1 MAMVTTR
8 RMARWAAVGVA
19 LAGCSEPV
27 RFVADAGGGGGGLDV
42 GPVVRDTGVV
52 PMVDTGVATD
62 RGSVRTVRDF
72 LLPGTVDDAPTR
84 FGGAETEEGAPTLVY
99 PDDRTIIPPNLP
111 LFEVH
116 FRPGAGNDLF
126 AVSFAGDVSEA
137 RFFTRC
143 SRVND
148 GCVLTL
154 NAGQMTEIARASAGS
169 SGVRITV
176 RGTAVGESGGAV
188 RRSASRFLGVTQ
200 TELRGGVY
208 WWVSSGS
215 IARYDF
221 GRADARAESFLRG
234 DPINCVGCHAL
245 SRDGQRIA
253 AGRFIP
259 APAPTSILNVQT
271 RARIGNEFGNNFG
284 TFSPDNTRFLASD
297 GMRMTLLDATTAMPT
312 MGLAAGTA
320 GSMPDWSPNGNA
332 VVFSR
337 PRQMVP
343 IPTGSPGHGA
353 PADLFLMDWNGS
365 AFGAP
370 RMLAQSMGQNFYYP
384 SYSPDGQWIVFN
396 VSSGNSY
403 DAPDASLYVVRAD
416 GTGQP
421 VRLTSADGAVLG
433 NSWPKWTPFVERYVG
448 ELEEPL
454 MWVTFTSRRDYG
466 LRIQQQ
472 NRERG
477 QQRAQLWMAAFR
489 PGVSGADPSAPGF
502 WVPFQNLNEG
512 NHIAQW
518 VEEIRRQDCGDA
530 GTCGPGEICQNGR
543 CIGPPP

>member
-27 RFVADAGGGGGGLDV
+27 RFVADAGGGGGLDV

-200 TELRGGVY
+200 HRAARRRVLVGVEREHRALRLRPLPTRARSRFCGATPSTASGVTPC
-208 WWVSSGS
+208 
-215 IARYDF
+215 
-221 GRADARAESFLRG
+221 RG
-234 DPINCVGCHAL
+234 TA
-245 SRDGQRIA
+245 QRIA

-271 RARIGNEFGNNFG
+271 RA
-284 TFSPDNTRFLASD
+284 DASA
-297 GMRMTLLDATTAMPT
+297 TSLATTSAP
-312 MGLAAGTA
+312 
-320 GSMPDWSPNGNA
+320 
-332 VVFSR
+332 SR
-337 PRQMVP
+337 PTTR
-343 IPTGSPGHGA
+343 
-353 PADLFLMDWNGS
+353 
-365 AFGAP
+365 
-370 RMLAQSMGQNFYYP
+370 
-384 SYSPDGQWIVFN
+384 
-396 VSSGNSY
+396 
-403 DAPDASLYVVRAD
+403 ASWRA
-416 GTGQP
+416 T
-421 VRLTSADGAVLG
+421 ACA
-433 NSWPKWTPFVERYVG
+433 
-448 ELEEPL
+448 
-454 MWVTFTSRRDYG
+454 
-466 LRIQQQ
+466 
-472 NRERG
+472 
-477 QQRAQLWMAAFR
+477 
-489 PGVSGADPSAPGF
+489 
-502 WVPFQNLNEG
+502 
-512 NHIAQW
+512 
-518 VEEIRRQDCGDA
+518 
-530 GTCGPGEICQNGR
+530 
-543 CIGPPP
+543 

>member
-1 MAMVTTR
+1 MMTR
-8 RMARWAAVGVA
+8 SRWLGWAVAGAALV
-19 LAGCSEPV
+19 GCSEPV
-27 RFVADAGGGGGGLDV
+27 RFVEDAGGGGGGIDV

-52 PMVDTGVATD
+52 PPVDTGVAVD
-62 RGSVRTVRDF
+62 RPAVRTVRDF
-72 LLPGTVDDAPTR
+72 LIPGTVETAPMR
-84 FGGAETEEGAPTLVY
+84 FGGAETTEGAPSLVY

-154 NAGQMTEIARASAGS
+154 NAGQMTEIARAATGT

-176 RGTAVGESGGAV
+176 RGTRSGETNGPVG
-188 RRSASRFLGVTQ
+188 RSDTRFLGVTQ
-200 TELRGGVY
+200 SSLRGGVY
-208 WWVSSGS
+208 WWISSGS
-215 IARYDF
+215 IARYEF
-221 GRADARAESFLRG
+221 GRGDTRSEAFLRG
-234 DPINCVGCHAL
+234 DPINCVGCHSL
-245 SRDGQRIA
+245 SRDGQRMA
-253 AGRFIP
+253 VGRFIP
-259 APAPTSILNVQT
+259 APSPTAIFNVET
-271 RARIGNEFGNNFG
+271 RAQVGAGFGSNFG
-284 TFSPDNTRFLASD
+284 SFSPDNRRYLSSD
-297 GMRMTLLDATTAMPT
+297 GMRMTLLDATTGTATP
-312 MGLAAGTA
+312 GLTAGLA
-320 GSMPDWSPNGNA
+320 GSMPDWSPNGNL

-337 PRQMVP
+337 PQQMVP
-343 IPTGSPGHGA
+343 IPTGTPSHSA
-353 PADLFLMDWNGS
+353 PADLFVMDWNGS
-365 AFGAP
+365 AFGPP
-370 RMLAQSMGQNFYYP
+370 RMLAASNGRNFYYP
-384 SYSPDGQWIVFN
+384 SFSPDGQWVVFN
-396 VSSGNSY
+396 ASGGTSY
-403 DAPDASLYVVRAD
+403 DAPDASLYVVRSD

-421 VRLTSADGAVLG
+421 IRLTSADGAVLG

-454 MWVTFTSRRDYG
+454 MWVTFSSRRDYG

-472 NRERG
+472 GRDRSG
-477 QQRAQLWMAAFR
+477 QRAQLWMAAFR
-489 PGVSGADPSAPGF
+489 PGVSGSDPSAPGF
-502 WVPFQNLNEG
+502 WVPFQNINDG

-530 GTCGPGEICQNGR
+530 GVCAPGELCQNGR